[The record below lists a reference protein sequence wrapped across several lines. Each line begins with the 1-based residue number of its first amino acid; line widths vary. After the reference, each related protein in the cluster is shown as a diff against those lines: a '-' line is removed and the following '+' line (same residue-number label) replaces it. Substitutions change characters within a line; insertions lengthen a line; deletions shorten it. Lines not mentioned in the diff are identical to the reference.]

1 MTLPYRALP
10 VDAFG
15 AQYERGRVQRA
26 VQPRYLDARRADEE
40 RLQQPVLLRREH
52 QPALELDRDR
62 LDRNLDRPLND
73 TDWNV
78 LNILLEDPAITNRG
92 IAEKA
97 HLSVDGIGSS
107 LRRMYQSFDIK
118 ETKYKK
124 MALLHAAMKVSAVK
138 PEV

>member
-1 MTLPYRALP
+1 M
-10 VDAFG
+10 G
-15 AQYERGRVQRA
+15 QI
-26 VQPRYLDARRADEE
+26 EE
-40 RLQQPVLLRREH
+40 LH
-52 QPALELDRDR
+52 QSSGQTVILETPALALDRDR

-124 MALLHAAMKVSAVK
+124 MALLHAAMKVSADES
-138 PEV
+138 EV